1 MLNISHQDQ
10 NRRGFTIIEFIL
22 GMTLFVLLL
31 STAFAMLHF
40 TIKASTIGEN
50 EDEVLLYGR
59 FVVDYIKEEIR
70 SADLIIPSD
79 KIPNLNNIYPE
90 NIGFVMMK
98 DNGISNPEER
108 YRFYTYYLKGD
119 KLVRISRNLKY
130 NTYPDASLLA
140 GYNEMCDGVLSMD
153 NTRND
158 FPNKLIHFSITM
170 GNDNREVHSFK
181 STLYIAN
188 NLDY

>member
-1 MLNISHQDQ
+1 MLNINHPDQ
-10 NRRGFTIIEFIL
+10 NRRGFTVIEFML

-31 STAFAMLHF
+31 SSVFAMLNF
-40 TIKASTIGEN
+40 TTKVSTIGEN
-50 EDEVLLYGR
+50 EDEILLYGR

-70 SADLIIPSD
+70 GADLIIPSD
-79 KIPNLNNIYPE
+79 KIPNLNSTYPK

-98 DNGISNPEER
+98 DNGIPNSDER
-108 YRFYTYYLKGD
+108 YRFYTYYLKED

-153 NTRND
+153 NTKND
-158 FPNKLIHFSITM
+158 FQNKLIHFNITM
-170 GNDNREVHSFK
+170 GNDSREVHSFK